1 MSYRICAQLKAK
13 PATVSERN
21 DIKTVFGKTAK
32 KKKKKLHRIN
42 HNAKQCRYVVCRAYS
57 VNCLVICSK
66 QINKYG

>member
-32 KKKKKLHRIN
+32 KKKKNYTELIIMQS
-42 HNAKQCRYVVCRAYS
+42 NADM
-57 VNCLVICSK
+57 
-66 QINKYG
+66 

>member
-32 KKKKKLHRIN
+32 KKKKKTTQN
-42 HNAKQCRYVVCRAYS
+42 
-57 VNCLVICSK
+57 
-66 QINKYG
+66 

>member
-32 KKKKKLHRIN
+32 KKKNYTELIIMQS
-42 HNAKQCRYVVCRAYS
+42 NADM
-57 VNCLVICSK
+57 
-66 QINKYG
+66 